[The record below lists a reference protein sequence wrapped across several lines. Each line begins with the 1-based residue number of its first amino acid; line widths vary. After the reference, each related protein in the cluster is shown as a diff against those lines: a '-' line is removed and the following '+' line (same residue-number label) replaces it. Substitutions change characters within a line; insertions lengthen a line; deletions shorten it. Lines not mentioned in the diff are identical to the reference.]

1 METKNL
7 TPSFTQIV
15 QHSKLRV
22 LKPLIKL
29 QRLKKK
35 KKPTKAFSN
44 YSAQYQTLA
53 YKCSYKDYQLM

>member
-35 KKPTKAFSN
+35 KNQQKPFLIIRHN
-44 YSAQYQTLA
+44 IRH
-53 YKCSYKDYQLM
+53 